1 METALAQELVMKS
14 ERQERLLKNL
24 WTQKRDK
31 MSKVNSKLKKEL
43 NKGRIFFFC
52 LSDVIIK
59 TLFMSQ
65 A

>member
-43 NKGRIFFFC
+43 NKGRIFFFF
-52 LSDVIIK
+52 
-59 TLFMSQ
+59 LFK
-65 A
+65 